1 MATRATRSPVL
12 DESDGCRLFAE
23 ALAAE
28 VEAVF
33 ADETGL
39 VGAESALTGA
49 FAVLSWAG
57 EPNSVV
63 GHF

>member
-1 MATRATRSPVL
+1 MATRARCSPVL
-12 DESDGCRLFAE
+12 DESDGGRLFAE

-28 VEAVF
+28 VETVF

-39 VGAESALTGA
+39 VGAETALARA

-63 GHF
+63 CHF